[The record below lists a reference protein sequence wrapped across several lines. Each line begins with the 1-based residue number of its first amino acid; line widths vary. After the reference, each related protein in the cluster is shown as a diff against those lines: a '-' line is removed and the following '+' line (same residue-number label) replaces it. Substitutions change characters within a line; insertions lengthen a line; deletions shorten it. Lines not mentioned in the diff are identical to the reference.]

1 MPPKAVPSE
10 QFINIEHY
18 SSDPKNTTDFANVGY
33 YLIQLLASQPY
44 TYIVINDPREGV
56 FFNRKLDISGDL
68 ADHLRNV
75 AAKVKELKI
84 CQEEDISVFQR
95 ANQYYS
101 EHFSLDSVH
110 F

>member
-1 MPPKAVPSE
+1 VF
-10 QFINIEHY
+10 QHLHY
-18 SSDPKNTTDFANVGY
+18 QRHLNSASQLNHQRPHLSFSGY

-44 TYIVINDPREGV
+44 TYVVINDPREGV
-56 FFNRKLDISGDL
+56 FFNRKLEISGEL
-68 ADHLRNV
+68 GKHLKDI

-95 ANQYYS
+95 ANQFYFD
-101 EHFSLDSVH
+101 HFSVDSVH